1 MFCIPDV
8 NYFKDFNMILN
19 DNVIDCFLVEN
30 VPIEQDNVEKISNES
45 PQQNT
50 YKYKKTA
57 KVRNKKFR

>member
-30 VPIEQDNVEKISNES
+30 VSIEQDNVEKISNEP

-57 KVRNKKFR
+57 KIRNKKLR

>member
-8 NYFKDFNMILN
+8 KYFNDFNMILN

-30 VPIEQDNVEKISNES
+30 VSIEQDNVEKIRCEP
-45 PQQNT
+45 PQQDT

-57 KVRNKKFR
+57 KVRNKKLR